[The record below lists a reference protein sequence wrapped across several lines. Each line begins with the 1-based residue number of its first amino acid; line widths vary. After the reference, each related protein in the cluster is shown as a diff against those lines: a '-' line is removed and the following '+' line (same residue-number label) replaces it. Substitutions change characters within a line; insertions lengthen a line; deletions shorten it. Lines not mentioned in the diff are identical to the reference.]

1 MLTAK
6 EVTKLKG
13 KLRKAV
19 GDRPA
24 LFNACWREVMKFA
37 NQGDI
42 MDYQHLKTIYN
53 TIASYKVNNPR
64 SKFYMYG

>member
-6 EVTKLKG
+6 EVTKMKSR
-13 KLRKAV
+13 LRKAMN
-19 GDRPA
+19 DSPS

-37 NQGDI
+37 RQGDI
-42 MDYQHLKTIYN
+42 MDYQHLKTTYN

-64 SKFYMYG
+64 SKFYLYG